1 MAEEGHEAEPGC
13 VGNTGAGEEA
23 LLEVRI
29 RPGLPCCGG
38 KSEPRIEEKGRS
50 GSSAMDTGELGE
62 RPVHD
67 ADGELLVQE
76 LRGEEEGP
84 NSSIP
89 RKGGRSEVGGL
100 ARAGSEE
107 DERSDNDPCFRGPS
121 DWGGGTQFLQAN
133 LKSGPPSVRRWRALF
148 TAKPPKSWNWG
159 LNPERARDA
168 LTDQMCF
175 FF

>member
-1 MAEEGHEAEPGC
+1 
-13 VGNTGAGEEA
+13 VGNTCAGEEA
-23 LLEVRI
+23 LLEVQI

-148 TAKPPKSWNWG
+148 TAKPPLKAGIGVSI
-159 LNPERARDA
+159 RSA
-168 LTDQMCF
+168 LEML
-175 FF
+175 